1 MGTITAS
8 LVTASGVGGSAAIG
22 VTASFPTKV
31 SAIYAFARFQGK
43 PAGVSLVFR
52 WRYPDGTGFS
62 YTNTYV
68 APYSNS
74 YGYAE
79 LFPRGPGTYAVSVLV
94 RGHTIAK
101 ASFTVG
107 G

>member
-22 VTASFPTKV
+22 VTASFPTKA
-31 SAIYAFARFQGK
+31 STIYAFARFQGK
-43 PAGVSLVFR
+43 PAGVGLVFR

-62 YTNTYV
+62 YTNNYV